1 MIKPIIHL
9 KPNQCPKC
17 LGTLKFVET
26 SHYEAEL
33 NEIGRQENGKEYFE
47 PKLVCTKCG
56 EEYDCKIHGFV
67 YSIDYHLPVVKPIVK
82 DYNPFYK

>member
-17 LGTLKFVET
+17 LGQLKFVEE
-26 SHYEAEL
+26 SHYEALL
-33 NEIGRQENGKEYFE
+33 NENGMQEAGDEYFI

-56 EEYDCKIHGFV
+56 EEYDCKIQGLL
-67 YSIDYHLPVVKPIVK
+67 YIIDYHLQTVRPIIK